1 MSFSTTT
8 YMTMQTPFHGPAAR
22 TRRLTLLGTLGLGLA
37 LVFSSSADAQSA
49 SYTVTVTEQVQL
61 GVAPARAWA
70 AIEDFLTWPSWHPAF
85 ASTQLVKGD
94 GHSAGT
100 VRLIATRDGAQ
111 FTEELI
117 SHDGATR
124 SLQYRILTSPAP
136 VVDYRSTLSV
146 KPARNGS
153 TVVWSSEFKVKAGAS
168 EQEVKK
174 MIAGIYRIGLDNLA
188 TALE

>member
-1 MSFSTTT
+1 MSSSTT
-8 YMTMQTPFHGPAAR
+8 YITMQTDIHGPAAR
-22 TRRLTLLGTLGLGLA
+22 TRRFTLLGTLGLGLA
-37 LVFSSSADAQSA
+37 LVFSSSANAQSA
-49 SYTVTVTEQVQL
+49 GYTVTVTEQVQL

-153 TVVWSSEFKVKAGAS
+153 TVVLSSE
-168 EQEVKK
+168 
-174 MIAGIYRIGLDNLA
+174 
-188 TALE
+188 